1 MDSLDSRFCC
11 PAGRLEPVRELL
23 FFCGRSVCSF
33 SAYRIHCLTWLDVLE
48 VEVKDGMVLTEPRF
62 ESRTCK
68 CQFRWTKL
76 DKFIPR
82 EHCARCDLITCL
94 PFTVP
99 TTYLQ
104 YSIHTSSWLEK
115 QGSLF
120 RQIFQYQA
128 TQGTEYCKRRLV
140 LLIARRRSPPNIAQ
154 GRRQQQDAGVAL
166 ESFSSDSRLL
176 QCSADADAGSVA
188 CLSDW
193 LVLPWA
199 WHRRLQLVQSLA
211 WPQAPTTLFHTT
223 RTAHLCQGRAWLC
236 MRSTIV
242 K

>member
-1 MDSLDSRFCC
+1 VHDAIPSHAYHLLYPLPTVLHSHLLVAGETRFPISTDLQISGYSRN
-11 PAGRLEPVRELL
+11 G
-23 FFCGRSVCSF
+23 
-33 SAYRIHCLTWLDVLE
+33 VL
-48 VEVKDGMVLTEPRF
+48 
-62 ESRTCK
+62 
-68 CQFRWTKL
+68 
-76 DKFIPR
+76 
-82 EHCARCDLITCL
+82 
-94 PFTVP
+94 
-99 TTYLQ
+99 
-104 YSIHTSSWLEK
+104 
-115 QGSLF
+115 
-120 RQIFQYQA
+120 QA
-128 TQGTEYCKRRLV
+128 ATG

-211 WPQAPTTLFHTT
+211 WPQAPTMSATLLHTT
-223 RTAHLCQGRAWLC
+223 RAAHLCQGRAWLC